1 MVYRFSTSNMDPDQA
16 VGLLLVALYVLSAY
30 GFILVLLSMWNT
42 ESPPETVDERN
53 NSKDS

>member
-42 ESPPETVDERN
+42 ESPPETVDKRN
-53 NSKDS
+53 NTKDS